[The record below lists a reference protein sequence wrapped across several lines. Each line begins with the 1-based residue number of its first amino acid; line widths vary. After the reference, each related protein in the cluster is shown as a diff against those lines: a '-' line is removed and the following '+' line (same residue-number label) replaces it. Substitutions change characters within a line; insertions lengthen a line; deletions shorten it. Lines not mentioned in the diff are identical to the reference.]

1 MIIKVCGMT
10 DAENIDAV
18 AALGVDMIGFIF
30 APSSPRYVRMIS
42 SKAGILPDYGEP
54 SLREEGKSPESSRA
68 GKLKRVGVFVD
79 DMPQNIV
86 TRVYNYHL
94 DYVQLHGSE
103 SPVMIENLRRT
114 LVPDIVS
121 TIGIIKAINIAEA
134 DDFMRCKQ
142 YEGLV
147 DYFLFDTKSKLPG
160 GSGESFDWSLLNH
173 YQGDTPFLLSG
184 GIGPDDAMI
193 VKSVHH
199 PQFAGVDLNSRFET
213 QPGIKDVGKLKTFIK
228 TLRDE

>member
-1 MIIKVCGMT
+1 
-10 DAENIDAV
+10 
-18 AALGVDMIGFIF
+18 
-30 APSSPRYVRMIS
+30 
-42 SKAGILPDYGEP
+42 
-54 SLREEGKSPESSRA
+54 
-68 GKLKRVGVFVD
+68 
-79 DMPQNIV
+79 
-86 TRVYNYHL
+86 
-94 DYVQLHGSE
+94 
-103 SPVMIENLRRT
+103 MIENLRRT

-199 PQFAGVDLNSRFET
+199 PQFWGVDLNSRFET